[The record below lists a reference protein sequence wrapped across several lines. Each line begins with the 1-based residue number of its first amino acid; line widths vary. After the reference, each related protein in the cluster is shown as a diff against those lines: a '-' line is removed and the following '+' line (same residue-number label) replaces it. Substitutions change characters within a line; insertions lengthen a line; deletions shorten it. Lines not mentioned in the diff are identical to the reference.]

1 MDEVNNIMNYFSK
14 LILLYL
20 VFCIIFES
28 VVYLIFYF
36 GIILQVK
43 KKDKLFNNFFES
55 FKFD

>member
-1 MDEVNNIMNYFSK
+1 MDEVNNIMNYFSQ

-43 KKDKLFNNFFES
+43 KKDKLFNNFI
-55 FKFD
+55 